1 MGEGRTDRQMIE
13 WLKRTNKRMAEKMNK
28 SINKN
33 KDICKLLTHIYQGE
47 RDLQD
52 ENRAFAIPG
61 GVQVNKEIAMSSGQF
76 SQVKN
81 SLNTR
86 IYYH

>member
-1 MGEGRTDRQMIE
+1 M
-13 WLKRTNKRMAEKMNK
+13 
-28 SINKN
+28 
-33 KDICKLLTHIYQGE
+33 HIYQGE
-47 RDLQD
+47 RDHQD
-52 ENRAFAIPG
+52 ENRALAIPG

>member
-1 MGEGRTDRQMIE
+1 M
-13 WLKRTNKRMAEKMNK
+13 
-28 SINKN
+28 
-33 KDICKLLTHIYQGE
+33 HIYQGE

-52 ENRAFAIPG
+52 ENRALAIPG

-86 IYYH
+86 IYYHLSPICRYNVMRQRFSSHLFWKNGLALTSKFQ